1 MPEWLDATWE
11 SVDLC
16 LGRAWRPGA
25 VTEPADI
32 LARLVTAALLGGLV
46 AVLYRLSRRGEEV
59 TPTIATTLV
68 LLTALIA
75 MVVQV
80 VGENLA
86 MGFSLVGTLAIIRF
100 RTVVEDTR
108 DTAFV
113 IFAVAVGMGAG
124 AGQVTIAVTGSAVV
138 GAAAILMRPRRPSL
152 SGAVAVEWLVTVR
165 LGLGQDSQAA
175 LAEALQKHAAASE
188 LVSAGTARQGAA
200 FDVTYHLRL
209 RPGVSPTALA
219 ADLNRLEGVQ
229 AVELRRR

>member
-1 MPEWLDATWE
+1 
-11 SVDLC
+11 V
-16 LGRAWRPGA
+16 
-25 VTEPADI
+25 VV
-32 LARLVTAALLGGLV
+32 ARLLTATVLGGAV
-46 AVLYRLSRRGEEV
+46 AVLYRLSRRGEDV

-80 VGENLA
+80 VGNNTA
-86 MGFSLVGTLAIIRF
+86 MAFSLVGTLAIIRF

-113 IFAVAVGMGAG
+113 IFAVAVGMGVG
-124 AGQVTIAVTGSAVV
+124 AGLAVIAVAGTAVV
-138 GAAAILMRPRRPSL
+138 GAAAILMRPGRPSVP
-152 SGAVAVEWLVTVR
+152 AAPAAAEWLVTVR

-175 LAEALQKHAAASE
+175 LGEALQKHAASSE

-209 RPGVSPTALA
+209 RPGVSPTVLA